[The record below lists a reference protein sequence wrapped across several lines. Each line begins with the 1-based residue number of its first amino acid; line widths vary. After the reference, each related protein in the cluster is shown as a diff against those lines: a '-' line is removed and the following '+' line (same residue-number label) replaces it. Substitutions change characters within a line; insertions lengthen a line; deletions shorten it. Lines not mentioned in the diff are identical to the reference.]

1 MCVYTS
7 IFMYLYIYLSKPTL
21 ANTDIDLIQELHA
34 DDLCLLFASL
44 PGETGPCR
52 LFLYINQKVYMQFL
66 LFTVY

>member
-7 IFMYLYIYLSKPTL
+7 IFIYLYIYLSKPTL

-34 DDLCLLFASL
+34 DDLCLLLASL
-44 PGETGPCR
+44 PGETGSCR
-52 LFLYINQKVYMQFL
+52 PFLYINQKVYMQFL